1 MSRDEIREF
10 HIHRAVQQAVG
21 GVFAPSLPTIRD
33 QFAMAALTGLLA
45 SEEFHSLTTAA
56 KMSYAFADAMMA
68 ERNKTAP
75 PVEVKG

>member
-1 MSRDEIREF
+1 MTEQINEAAWQLA
-10 HIHRAVQQAVG
+10 HHLNT
-21 GVFAPSLPTIRD
+21 APERPTLRD

-75 PVEVKG
+75 PVEVKGP

>member
-1 MSRDEIREF
+1 
-10 HIHRAVQQAVG
+10 
-21 GVFAPSLPTIRD
+21 
-33 QFAMAALTGLLA
+33 MAALTGLLA